1 MSEPTLASKVVLLSR
16 GLQEAGLPYAFG
28 GALALAYYA
37 EPRATV
43 DIDVNVFVRPDR
55 YPEVE
60 VLLGRIGVERFP
72 SAASVAR
79 DGQGRSWWGRT
90 PVDLFFSYD
99 EVHRAMQ
106 RDARVV
112 PFGDDEIVILSPEHL
127 VVAKVVFNR
136 PKDWIDIDQ
145 VLVCVPRFDV
155 EEASRWLFHLIGRD
169 DPRSL
174 RFEEAVTRI
183 VGDDRTES

>member
-1 MSEPTLASKVVLLSR
+1 M
-16 GLQEAGLPYAFG
+16 PYAFG

-37 EPRATV
+37 EPRATI
-43 DIDVNVFVRPDR
+43 DIDVNVFVGPDR
-55 YPEVE
+55 YLEVE
-60 VLLGRIGVERFP
+60 VLLGRIGVKHFP
-72 SAASVAR
+72 SAAAVAR
-79 DGQGRSWWGRT
+79 EGQGRSWWGRT

-106 RDARVV
+106 KDARVV
-112 PFGDDEIVILSPEHL
+112 PFGDDKIVILSAEHL
-127 VVAKVVFNR
+127 VVVKAVYNR

-145 VLVCVPRFDV
+145 VLVCVPRFDA
-155 EEASRWLFHLIGRD
+155 EEARRWLTHLVGRD

-183 VGDDRTES
+183 VGDDRDES